1 MTSFMEDFWNVF
13 HNVFFF
19 GKQATS
25 LNRVWVRTLIDV
37 LKMFEQM
44 VIKIPKRSARSSLRV
59 AALELVKTYSLI
71 STSFDVS
78 E

>member
-1 MTSFMEDFWNVF
+1 M
-13 HNVFFF
+13 
-19 GKQATS
+19 
-25 LNRVWVRTLIDV
+25 NRVWVRTLIDV